1 MEADDKKNGL
11 VLVRMRPE
19 SVKMEAEETATPRE
33 GTAQTDRVPAAPHS
47 LNAEDSDQVGLRPE
61 QPAAIEA
68 GRVALQNAGA
78 DTQNDEGPGPLPAAA
93 EGEGAQAAELVPGI
107 DVETLLILAV
117 QHILS
122 LSGMAFSPGAVRDL
136 PEMTGESFDPKAAI
150 SALRHVGFEASY
162 GELAPKNLRAS
173 HCPAIG
179 FLKGGEAVVIHTID
193 DEGLMH
199 LRRFE
204 RVDTP
209 FIEEQLPKK
218 DVADQLEPYVVLA
231 RKVHAAAKVKG
242 ENDWFWGSLLQGK
255 WLYGQVLVAAAITNF
270 MGLSTSLF
278 IMVVYDRVVPNEAIE
293 SLIALTIGVLIALV
307 FDFVI
312 KTLRAQFVDK
322 AGKRADA
329 RMSRLIFDK
338 ILNMRLDNRR
348 QKSGAMASIVR
359 EFDTLRDFFTSAT
372 LVAVVDLPFIF
383 LFIWVIS
390 LISGPLALVP
400 LIAVPLVILS
410 GLVIQPFLA
419 RIAESSMQS
428 NMSKQS
434 VLVETLNGL
443 ETVQATGSGRLMRR
457 RFEEASDAQ
466 SDLGLKNRMLSN
478 FAINSAASVQQLAQI
493 ATIFYGVF
501 LIQDGTITMGAMI
514 AAVILGGRT
523 LAPLSQ
529 LASAMS
535 RANGARQAYRS
546 LSAVMNDDADQ
557 QNLTRSRLSRP
568 HLSGSIEL
576 KNVSYSFPGASSPII
591 RNLSLKIPAGQKV
604 AIVGRMGSGKS
615 TMSRLIS
622 GLIEPSEGAVLIDG
636 VDLRQVDKSDVRRNV
651 GVMLQ
656 ETWLFSGTVKE
667 NLQMGFYEY
676 DDAHIL
682 NIAKISGVDDFV
694 GSHPQGYDMELR
706 ERGEGLSGGQR
717 QSINLAR
724 ALLHDPNLLVLDEPT
739 SSMDTATEKSVIGRL
754 KAWAGARTL
763 VMVTHRNTLLELA
776 DRVLVMDQGTVVAD
790 TTPEKLKAQAR

>member
-1 MEADDKKNGL
+1 MEDKSTDEASLPTVAKVAAKPEGDG
-11 VLVRMRPE
+11 VSVVSVRSGE
-19 SVKMEAEETATPRE
+19 EAEKPGEPEDIATPDLRDDTSCE
-33 GTAQTDRVPAAPHS
+33 PGVEPQAVPKSDGATA
-47 LNAEDSDQVGLRPE
+47 
-61 QPAAIEA
+61 
-68 GRVALQNAGA
+68 
-78 DTQNDEGPGPLPAAA
+78 
-93 EGEGAQAAELVPGI
+93 
-107 DVETLLILAV
+107 LIHAV
-117 QHILS
+117 QHILA
-122 LSGMAFSPGAVRDL
+122 LSGMAFSAGAVRDL
-136 PEMTGESFDPKAAI
+136 PELTSDVFDPKSAV
-150 SALRHVGFEASY
+150 SALRHVGFEATY
-162 GELAPKNLRAS
+162 GEMKLKKLRAT

-179 FLKGGEAVVIHTID
+179 FLKGGEAVVVHAIDESGMIHV
-193 DEGLMH
+193 
-199 LRRFE
+199 RRFGGE
-204 RVDTP
+204 EQFV
-209 FIEEQLPKK
+209 EEQLTQR
-218 DVADQLEPYVVLA
+218 DLGNQLEPFIILA
-231 RKVHAAAKVKG
+231 RRVHEASKVKG
-242 ENDWFWGSLLQGK
+242 KNDWFWGSLLQGK
-255 WLYGQVLVAAAITNF
+255 WLYGQVLIAAAITNF
-270 MGLSTSLF
+270 LGLSTSLF

-293 SLIALTIGVLIALV
+293 SLIALTIGVLIALA
-307 FDFVI
+307 FDFII

-359 EFDTLRDFFTSAT
+359 EFDTLREFFTSAT

-390 LISGPLALVP
+390 LIAGPLALVP

-466 SDLGLKNRMLSN
+466 SELGLKNRMLSQ

-501 LIQDGTITMGAMI
+501 LIQDGIITMGAMI

-535 RANGARQAYRS
+535 RANGARQSYRS
-546 LSAVMNDDADQ
+546 LSTVMNDEDDQ
-557 QNLTRSRLSRP
+557 SAPSRSRLSRP
-568 HLSGSIEL
+568 HLSGEIEF
-576 KNVSYSFPGASSPII
+576 KNVSYTFPGSDSAII

-604 AIVGRMGSGKS
+604 AVVGRMGSGKS

-636 VDLRQVDKSDVRRNV
+636 VDLRQIDKSDVRRNV

-656 ETWLFSGTVKE
+656 DTWLFSGTVKE

-676 DDAHIL
+676 DDAHLL
-682 NIAKISGVDDFV
+682 NISKLSGVDDFV
-694 GSHPQGYDMELR
+694 ASHPQGYDMELR

-754 KAWAGARTL
+754 KVWAGSRTL

-776 DRVLVMDQGTVVAD
+776 DRVLVMDQGAIVAD

>member
-1 MEADDKKNGL
+1 MTLKPLEEQSSSLEQDTTQEPAGQNMNMAHSADERDPMVQGIEPVGASVETPPL
-11 VLVRMRPE
+11 VGGDV
-19 SVKMEAEETATPRE
+19 AEEVSET
-33 GTAQTDRVPAAPHS
+33 GTAD
-47 LNAEDSDQVGLRPE
+47 
-61 QPAAIEA
+61 
-68 GRVALQNAGA
+68 
-78 DTQNDEGPGPLPAAA
+78 AA
-93 EGEGAQAAELVPGI
+93 EH
-107 DVETLLILAV
+107 TLIFSV
-117 QHILS
+117 QHILA

-136 PEMTGESFDPKAAI
+136 PELTSEAFDPKSAV
-150 SALRHVGFEASY
+150 SALRHLGFEATY
-162 GELAPKNLRAS
+162 GEMKLKKLRAP

-179 FLKGGEAVVIHTID
+179 FLKGGEAVVVHSID
-193 DEGLMH
+193 EDGIVH
-199 LRRFE
+199 LRRFSGDDTFVEELVPQKE
-204 RVDTP
+204 RDTYL
-209 FIEEQLPKK
+209 Q
-218 DVADQLEPYVVLA
+218 PYFVLA
-231 RKVHAAAKVKG
+231 RRVHAAAKVKG
-242 ENDWFWGSLLQGK
+242 KNDWFWGSLLQGK

-270 MGLSTSLF
+270 LGLSTSLF

-293 SLIALTIGVLIALV
+293 SLIALTIGVLIALA
-307 FDFVI
+307 FDFII

-359 EFDTLRDFFTSAT
+359 EFDTLREFFTSAT

-400 LIAVPLVILS
+400 LIAVPMVIMS
-410 GLVIQPFLA
+410 GIVIQPFLA
-419 RIAESSMQS
+419 RIAESSMET

-443 ETVQATGSGRLMRR
+443 DTVQATGSGRLMRR

-466 SDLGLKNRMLSN
+466 SNLGLKNRMLSN
-478 FAINSAASVQQLAQI
+478 FAINSAASIQQMAQI

-501 LIQDGTITMGAMI
+501 LIQDGTITMGALI

-529 LASAMS
+529 LAQAMI

-546 LSAVMNDDADQ
+546 LSAVMNDDAGQHDQ
-557 QNLTRSRLSRP
+557 ARSRLSRP
-568 HLSGSIEL
+568 HLDGNIEF
-576 KNVSYSFPGASSPII
+576 KNVSYTFPGANSAII
-591 RNLSLKIPAGQKV
+591 SNLSLKVPAGQKV

-615 TMSRLIS
+615 TMSRLIA

-636 VDLRQVDKSDVRRNV
+636 VDLRQIDRSDVRRNI

-656 ETWLFSGTVKE
+656 DTWLFSGTVKE

-676 DDAHIL
+676 DDAHVL
-682 NIAKISGVDDFV
+682 NIAKISGVDDFIAR
-694 GSHPQGYDMELR
+694 HPQGYDMELR

-754 KAWAGARTL
+754 KSWAGTRTL

-776 DRVLVMDQGTVVAD
+776 DRVLVMDQGAVVAD

>member
-1 MEADDKKNGL
+1 MEANDKKETV
-11 VLVRMRPE
+11 VLGRIETGDATEPPRTEQSTVE
-19 SVKMEAEETATPRE
+19 GIQAETSFSAGGNE
-33 GTAQTDRVPAAPHS
+33 GKRAVLHS
-47 LNAEDSDQVGLRPE
+47 
-61 QPAAIEA
+61 
-68 GRVALQNAGA
+68 
-78 DTQNDEGPGPLPAAA
+78 T
-93 EGEGAQAAELVPGI
+93 GEGAEQDHENAAGELDAEAGDADNPYAEPGV
-107 DVETLLILAV
+107 DTETTLILAV

-136 PEMTGESFDPKAAI
+136 PELTSEQFDPKAAV
-150 SALRHVGFEASY
+150 SAMRHVGFEASY
-162 GELAPKNLRAS
+162 GEMMPNKLHAS

-179 FLKGGEAVVIHTID
+179 FLKSGEAVVIHAVD
-193 DEGLMH
+193 DEGQVH
-199 LRRFE
+199 LRRFS
-204 RVDTP
+204 P
-209 FIEEQLPKK
+209 EEEAFTEDQLSKTEL
-218 DVADQLEPYVVLA
+218 ADKLEPYVVLA
-231 RKVHAAAKVKG
+231 RKVHAAAKPKG
-242 ENDWFWGSLLQGK
+242 KNDWFWGSLAQGRG
-255 WLYGQVLVAAAITNF
+255 LYGQVILAAALTNLL
-270 MGLSTSLF
+270 GLSTSLF

-293 SLIALTIGVLIALV
+293 SLIALTIGVLIALG

-312 KTLRAQFVDK
+312 KTLRAQFVDR

-338 ILNMRLDNRR
+338 ILSMKLDSRR
-348 QKSGAMASIVR
+348 QKSGAMATIVR
-359 EFDTLRDFFTSAT
+359 EFDTLREFFTSAT
-372 LVAVVDLPFIF
+372 LIAIVDLPFIF
-383 LFIWVIS
+383 FFIWVIS
-390 LISGPLALVP
+390 LIAGPLALVP
-400 LIAVPLVILS
+400 LIAVPLVIAA
-410 GLVIQPFLA
+410 GLGIQPFLA
-419 RIAESSMQS
+419 RITQGSMQS

-466 SDLGLKNRMLSN
+466 SDLGLKSRMLSN

-535 RANGARQAYRS
+535 RANGAREAYRS
-546 LSAVMNDDADQ
+546 LSAVMNPKDGEVEEVRA
-557 QNLTRSRLSRP
+557 RLSRP
-568 HLSGSIEL
+568 HLAGNVEL
-576 KNVSYSFPGASSPII
+576 KGVTYTFPGANSPILKD
-591 RNLSLKIPAGQKV
+591 LSLKIPAGQKV

-636 VDLRQVDKSDVRRNV
+636 VDLRQIDKSDVRRNI

-656 ETWLFSGTVKE
+656 ETWLFSGSVKE

-682 NIAKISGVDDFV
+682 NIAKVSGVDDFV
-694 GSHPQGYDMELR
+694 ASHPQGYDMELR

-724 ALLHDPNLLVLDEPT
+724 ALLHNPNLLILDEPT
-739 SSMDTATEKSVIGRL
+739 SSMDTATEKAVIGRL
-754 KAWAGARTL
+754 KDWAGDRTL
-763 VMVTHRNTLLELA
+763 IMVTHRNTLLELA
-776 DRVLVMDQGTVVAD
+776 DRVLVMDQGMVVAD
-790 TTPEKLKAQAR
+790 TTPDKLRAQAK

>member
-1 MEADDKKNGL
+1 
-11 VLVRMRPE
+11 
-19 SVKMEAEETATPRE
+19 MEAENKKSGFVLGRMGPDGVETTATATQVSR
-33 GTAQTDRVPAAPHS
+33 TAPTDKLSDAPQSPH
-47 LNAEDSDQVGLRPE
+47 AGDGAGLPPE
-61 QPAAIEA
+61 QPVAI
-68 GRVALQNAGA
+68 
-78 DTQNDEGPGPLPAAA
+78 GPGREAVTDTDATETGTLTAAA
-93 EGEGAQAAELVPGI
+93 GGEGAQTVELAPGL
-107 DVETLLILAV
+107 DVETPLILAV

-122 LSGMAFSPGAVRDL
+122 LSGMAFSPGSVRDL
-136 PEMTGESFDPKAAI
+136 PELTGQSFDPKAAV

-162 GELAPKNLRAS
+162 GEMAPKKLRAS

-179 FLKGGEAVVIHTID
+179 FLKSGEAVVIHAID
-193 DEGLMH
+193 DEGQVH
-199 LRRFE
+199 LRRIE
-204 RVDTP
+204 GEGAP
-209 FIEEQLPKK
+209 FIEETLPKR
-218 DVADQLEPYVVLA
+218 DLADHLEPFVVLA
-231 RKVHAAAKVKG
+231 RRVHAAAKPKG
-242 ENDWFWGSLLQGK
+242 KNDWFWGSLAQGRG
-255 WLYGQVLVAAAITNF
+255 LYGQVIIAAALTNF
-270 MGLSTSLF
+270 LGLSTSLF

-293 SLIALTIGVLIALV
+293 SLIALTIGVLIALG
-307 FDFVI
+307 FDFII

-338 ILNMRLDNRR
+338 ILSMKLDSRR

-359 EFDTLRDFFTSAT
+359 EFDTLREFFTSAT
-372 LVAVVDLPFIF
+372 LIAIVDLPFIF
-383 LFIWVIS
+383 FFIWVIS

-400 LIAVPLVILS
+400 LIAVPLVIAA
-410 GLVIQPFLA
+410 GLGIQPFLA
-419 RIAESSMQS
+419 RITEGSMQS

-466 SDLGLKNRMLSN
+466 SDLGLRSRMLSN

-535 RANGARQAYRS
+535 RANGAREAYRS
-546 LSAVMNDDADQ
+546 LSAVMNPAEGEPEEV
-557 QNLTRSRLSRP
+557 RARLSRP
-568 HLSGSIEL
+568 HLAGNVEL
-576 KNVSYSFPGASSPII
+576 KGVSYTFPGANSPILKD
-591 RNLSLKIPAGQKV
+591 LSLKIPAGQKV

-636 VDLRQVDKSDVRRNV
+636 VDLRQIDKSDVRRNI

-656 ETWLFSGTVKE
+656 ETWLFSGSVKE

-694 GSHPQGYDMELR
+694 ASHPQGYDMELR

-724 ALLHDPNLLVLDEPT
+724 ALLHDPNLLIIDEPT
-739 SSMDTATEKSVIGRL
+739 SSMDTATEKAVICRL
-754 KAWAGARTL
+754 KEWVGERTL
-763 VMVTHRNTLLELA
+763 IMVTHRNTLLELA
-776 DRVLVMDQGTVVAD
+776 DRVLVMDQGTVAAD
-790 TTPEKLKAQAR
+790 TTPDKLRAQAR

>member
-1 MEADDKKNGL
+1 VEYG
-11 VLVRMRPE
+11 
-19 SVKMEAEETATPRE
+19 
-33 GTAQTDRVPAAPHS
+33 
-47 LNAEDSDQVGLRPE
+47 SD
-61 QPAAIEA
+61 
-68 GRVALQNAGA
+68 
-78 DTQNDEGPGPLPAAA
+78 TAA
-93 EGEGAQAAELVPGI
+93 EN
-107 DVETLLILAV
+107 TLILAV
-117 QHILS
+117 QHYLA
-122 LSGMAFSPGAVRDL
+122 LCGMAFSVGAVRDL
-136 PEMTGESFDPKAAI
+136 PELTSETFGPKAAV

-162 GELAPKNLRAS
+162 GSMQLKKLRAS

-179 FLKGGEAVVIHTID
+179 FLKSGDAVIITDVAADGNVSFLRFGD
-193 DEGLMH
+193 DEQVREDSQP
-199 LRRFE
+199 LRRLAEDF
-204 RVDTP
+204 
-209 FIEEQLPKK
+209 
-218 DVADQLEPYVVLA
+218 EPYLILA
-231 RKVHAAAKVKG
+231 RRVPSEARAKGK
-242 ENDWFWGSLLQGK
+242 NDWFWGSLSQGK

-270 MGLSTSLF
+270 LGLSTSLF

-293 SLIALTIGVLIALV
+293 SLIALTIGVLIALL
-307 FDFVI
+307 FDFII

-359 EFDTLRDFFTSAT
+359 EFDTLREFFTSAT

-390 LISGPLALVP
+390 LIAGPLALVP

-419 RIAESSMQS
+419 RIAESSMQT

-466 SDLGLKNRMLSN
+466 SDLGLKNRMLSQ

-546 LSAVMNDDADQ
+546 LSAVMNDEDGSAEVM
-557 QNLTRSRLSRP
+557 RSRLSRP
-568 HLSGSIEL
+568 ELSGSIEL
-576 KNVSYSFPGASSPII
+576 KNVTYSFPGSDSAII
-591 RNLSLKIPAGQKV
+591 RDLSLKIPAGQKV

-615 TMSRLIS
+615 TLSRLVS

-636 VDLRQVDKSDVRRNV
+636 VDLRQIDKSDVRRNV

-656 ETWLFSGTVKE
+656 DTWLFSGTVKE

-682 NIAKISGVDDFV
+682 NVAKLSGVDDFV
-694 GSHPQGYDMELR
+694 ASHPQGYDMELR

-739 SSMDTATEKSVIGRL
+739 SSMDTATEKAVIGRL
-754 KAWAGARTL
+754 KAWAGDRTL
-763 VMVTHRNTLLELA
+763 IMVTHRNTLLELA
-776 DRVLVMDQGTVVAD
+776 DRVLVMDQGGVVAD

>member
-1 MEADDKKNGL
+1 MSMNTHPETLPEA
-11 VLVRMRPE
+11 
-19 SVKMEAEETATPRE
+19 T
-33 GTAQTDRVPAAPHS
+33 
-47 LNAEDSDQVGLRPE
+47 
-61 QPAAIEA
+61 
-68 GRVALQNAGA
+68 A
-78 DTQNDEGPGPLPAAA
+78 DTQEALVVAQDAPVEGPLTDDLPIVQ
-93 EGEGAQAAELVPGI
+93 EDGHDGATELS
-107 DVETLLILAV
+107 LILSV
-117 QHILS
+117 KHVMS
-122 LSGMAFSPGAVRDL
+122 LSGMAFSAGAVRDL
-136 PEMTGESFDPKAAI
+136 PELTSKVFDPRAAV
-150 SALRHVGFEASY
+150 SAFRHVGFDTNY
-162 GELAPKNLRAS
+162 GEMSASDLRAS

-179 FLKGGEAVVIHTID
+179 FLQSGEAVVIHRID
-193 DEGLMH
+193 ENGQVTLQRFADEDS
-199 LRRFE
+199 
-204 RVDTP
+204 VA
-209 FIEEQLPKK
+209 EETHE
-218 DVADQLEPYVVLA
+218 VAALKPMLQPYFVLA
-231 RKVHAAAKVKG
+231 RQVHVAAKTKG
-242 ENDWFWGSLLQGK
+242 KNDWFWGSLLQGK
-255 WLYGQVLVAAAITNF
+255 WLYLQVLVAAAVTNF
-270 MGLSTSLF
+270 LGLSTSLF
-278 IMVVYDRVVPNEAIE
+278 IMVVYDRVVPNQAIE
-293 SLIALTIGVLIALV
+293 SLIALTIGVLIALG

-322 AGKRADA
+322 AGKRADS

-338 ILNMRLDNRR
+338 LLNMKLDSRR
-348 QKSGAMASIVR
+348 QKAGAMASIVR
-359 EFDTLRDFFTSAT
+359 EFDTLREFFTSAT
-372 LVAVVDLPFIF
+372 LIAVVDLPFIF
-383 LFIWVIS
+383 FFIWVIS
-390 LISGPLALVP
+390 LIAGPLALVP
-400 LIAVPLVILS
+400 LIAVPLVIAS

-419 RIAESSMQS
+419 RIAESSMQT

-466 SDLGLKNRMLSN
+466 SDLGLRNRMLSQ
-478 FAINSAASVQQLAQI
+478 FAINAAASIQQLAQI

-535 RANGARQAYRS
+535 RANGARQAFRS
-546 LSAVMNDDADQ
+546 LTAVMKDEEQADVG
-557 QNLTRSRLSRP
+557 RPRLSRP
-568 HLSGSIEL
+568 HLSGHVEL
-576 KNVSYSFPGASSPII
+576 KNVSYAFPGANSPII

-615 TMSRLIS
+615 TLSRLIS

-636 VDLRQVDKSDVRRNV
+636 VDLRQIDKSDVRRNV

-656 ETWLFSGTVKE
+656 DSWLFSGSVKE

-676 DDAHIL
+676 DDAHVL

-694 GSHPQGYDMELR
+694 AGHPQGYDMELR

-724 ALLHDPNLLVLDEPT
+724 ALLHDPSLLILDEPT
-739 SSMDTATEKSVIGRL
+739 SSMDTATEKAVIDRL
-754 KAWAGARTL
+754 KAWANDKTM

-776 DRVLVMDQGTVVAD
+776 DRVLVVDQGIIVTD
-790 TTPEKLKAQAR
+790 TTPEKIKAQTR

>member
-1 MEADDKKNGL
+1 MAAKSKNEITRAQLAEVERDQETTAFAAVEAAKPK
-11 VLVRMRPE
+11 
-19 SVKMEAEETATPRE
+19 
-33 GTAQTDRVPAAPHS
+33 GT
-47 LNAEDSDQVGLRPE
+47 SDLGNSQ
-61 QPAAIEA
+61 
-68 GRVALQNAGA
+68 
-78 DTQNDEGPGPLPAAA
+78 DEKAKAAA
-93 EGEGAQAAELVPGI
+93 LEPK
-107 DVETLLILAV
+107 LIMAV

-122 LSGMAFSPGAVRDL
+122 LSGMSFSAGAVRDL
-136 PEMTGESFDPKAAI
+136 PEMIRESFGPDSAVL
-150 SALRHVGFEASY
+150 ALRHVGFEASF
-162 GELAPKNLRAS
+162 GSMQTKALTDA
-173 HCPAIG
+173 HCPVIA
-179 FLKGGEAVVIHTID
+179 FLETGAAVVIERID
-193 DEGLMH
+193 EDGTAHICHFAQAGQVAQEIRTRAELAA
-199 LRRFE
+199 LLA
-204 RVDTP
+204 P
-209 FIEEQLPKK
+209 YFILS
-218 DVADQLEPYVVLA
+218 
-231 RKVHAAAKVKG
+231 RKVHAAAKTKG
-242 ENDWFWGSLLQGK
+242 RNDWFWGSLSQGK
-255 WLYGQVLVAAAITNF
+255 WLYGQVIVAAALSNF
-270 MGLSTSLF
+270 LGLSTALF

-293 SLIALTIGVLIALV
+293 SLIALTIGVLIALM
-307 FDFVI
+307 FDFII

-322 AGKRADA
+322 AGKRADG

-338 ILNMRLDNRR
+338 ILNMRLDSKR

-359 EFDTLRDFFTSAT
+359 EFDTLREFFTSAT

-390 LISGPLALVP
+390 LIAGPLALVP
-400 LIAVPLVILS
+400 LIAVPLVIAT
-410 GLVIQPFLA
+410 GLGIQPFLA
-419 RIAESSMQS
+419 RIAESSMQT

-434 VLVETLNGL
+434 VLVETLNGI

-466 SDLGLKNRMLSN
+466 SDLGLKNRMLSQ
-478 FAINSAASVQQLAQI
+478 FAINSAASIQQLAQI

-514 AAVILGGRT
+514 GAVILGGRT

-535 RANGARQAYRS
+535 RANGARQSYRS
-546 LSAVMNDDADQ
+546 LSAVMNNDADQ
-557 QNLTRSRLSRP
+557 LDQNRPRLSRP
-568 HLSGSIEL
+568 HLAGSIEL
-576 KNVSYSFPGASSPII
+576 KNVSYSFHGASSPII

-615 TMSRLIS
+615 TIARLIS
-622 GLIEPSEGAVLIDG
+622 GLIEPSEGSVLIDG
-636 VDLRQVDKSDVRRNV
+636 VDLRQIDKSDVRRNV

-676 DDAHIL
+676 DDAHLL

-694 GSHPQGYDMELR
+694 ASHPQGYDLELR

-724 ALLHDPNLLVLDEPT
+724 ALLHDPNLLILDEPT
-739 SSMDTATEKSVIGRL
+739 SSMDTATEKAVIGRL
-754 KAWAGARTL
+754 KSWAAARTL

-776 DRVLVMDQGTVVAD
+776 DRVLVMDQGGVVTD
-790 TTPEKLKAQAR
+790 TTPEKLKAPGR

>member
-1 MEADDKKNGL
+1 MAEKSSVGGHASQKQETGNEPDTKNEPITESSNANEDIVQDKKRLNDGESMEGL
-11 VLVRMRPE
+11 VLEENNVSKE
-19 SVKMEAEETATPRE
+19 VSEIDKVDALEET
-33 GTAQTDRVPAAPHS
+33 
-47 LNAEDSDQVGLRPE
+47 
-61 QPAAIEA
+61 
-68 GRVALQNAGA
+68 
-78 DTQNDEGPGPLPAAA
+78 
-93 EGEGAQAAELVPGI
+93 
-107 DVETLLILAV
+107 LILGI
-117 QHILS
+117 QHIFA
-122 LSGMAFSPGAVRDL
+122 LSGIAFSPGAVRDL
-136 PEMTGESFDPKAAI
+136 PELTSESFNPRSAV
-150 SALRHVGFEASY
+150 SALHHVGFEANY
-162 GELAPKNLRAS
+162 GEMKCKKLRAT

-179 FLKGGEAVVIHTID
+179 FLKNGEAVVLHSID
-193 DEGLMH
+193 KDRTVH
-199 LRRFE
+199 LRKFSAEDQFE
-204 RVDTP
+204 EESLQLKELNAHLQP
-209 FIEEQLPKK
+209 FFI
-218 DVADQLEPYVVLA
+218 LA
-231 RKVHAAAKVKG
+231 RKLHVDAKAKSK
-242 ENDWFWGSLLQGK
+242 NDWFWGSLLQGK
-255 WLYGQVLVAAAITNF
+255 WLYGQVLLAALMTNF
-270 MGLSTSLF
+270 LGLSTSLF

-293 SLIALTIGVLIALV
+293 SLIALTIGVLIALG
-307 FDFVI
+307 FDFII

-359 EFDTLRDFFTSAT
+359 EFDTLREFFTSAT

-383 LFIWVIS
+383 LFIYVIS
-390 LISGPLALVP
+390 LIAGPLSIVPLVP
-400 LIAVPLVILS
+400 LVVLS
-410 GLVIQPFLA
+410 GLIIQPFLA
-419 RIAESSMQS
+419 RIAENSMQT

-478 FAINSAASVQQLAQI
+478 FAINSAASIQQLAQI

-529 LASAMS
+529 LASAMT
-535 RANGARQAYRS
+535 RANGARQAFRAVS
-546 LSAVMNDDADQ
+546 EVMNDDAAQ
-557 QNLTRSRLSRP
+557 QDFNRSRLSRP
-568 HLSGSIEL
+568 NLSGEL
-576 KNVSYSFPGASSPII
+576 EFKNVNYTFPGDSTPII
-591 RNLSLKIPAGQKV
+591 QDLSLKIPTGQKV

-615 TMSRLIS
+615 TISRLFC
-622 GLIEPSEGAVLIDG
+622 GLIEPNEGAVLIDG
-636 VDLRQVDKSDVRRNV
+636 VDLRQIDKSDVRRNV

-656 ETWLFSGTVKE
+656 DTWLFSGTVKE

-676 DDAHIL
+676 DDAHLL

-694 GSHPQGYDMELR
+694 AAHPQGYDMLLR

-717 QSINLAR
+717 QSINLSR

-739 SSMDTATEKSVIGRL
+739 SSMDTATEKLVIGRL
-754 KAWAGARTL
+754 KDWAGERTL

-776 DRVLVMDQGTVVAD
+776 DRVLVMDQGAIVAD

>member
-1 MEADDKKNGL
+1 QAGGHPAEALNQGDLSETAHDTDAAGPIGL
-11 VLVRMRPE
+11 EAAQAPDEPE
-19 SVKMEAEETATPRE
+19 DTAEEEIE
-33 GTAQTDRVPAAPHS
+33 GDVTSH
-47 LNAEDSDQVGLRPE
+47 
-61 QPAAIEA
+61 
-68 GRVALQNAGA
+68 
-78 DTQNDEGPGPLPAAA
+78 EGDAAA
-93 EGEGAQAAELVPGI
+93 QEV
-107 DVETLLILAV
+107 DTETPLILAV

-136 PEMTGESFDPKAAI
+136 PELTSEQFDPKSAV

-162 GELAPKNLRAS
+162 GEMRVKKLRAS
-173 HCPAIG
+173 HLPAIG
-179 FLKGGEAVVIHTID
+179 FLTSGEAVVVQAITEDGQILVKRFTA
-193 DEGLMH
+193 DEPFVEETWPRKELEQGL
-199 LRRFE
+199 
-204 RVDTP
+204 
-209 FIEEQLPKK
+209 K
-218 DVADQLEPYVVLA
+218 PYFVLA
-231 RKVHAAAKVKG
+231 RPVHKAAKPKG
-242 ENDWFWGSLLQGK
+242 KNDWFWGSLAQGK
-255 WLYGQVLVAAAITNF
+255 GLYGQVLIAAALTNF
-270 MGLSTSLF
+270 LGLSTSLF

-293 SLIALTIGVLIALV
+293 SLIALTIGVLIALG
-307 FDFVI
+307 FDFII

-338 ILNMRLDNRR
+338 ILHMKLDSRT

-359 EFDTLRDFFTSAT
+359 EFDTLREFFTSAT
-372 LVAVVDLPFIF
+372 LVAIVDLPFIF
-383 LFIWVIS
+383 FFIWIIS
-390 LISGPLALVP
+390 LIAGPLALVP
-400 LIAVPLVILS
+400 LIAVPLVIIA
-410 GLVIQPFLA
+410 GLGIQPFLA
-419 RIAESSMQS
+419 RITQGAMQS

-466 SDLGLKNRMLSN
+466 SDLALKSRMLSN

-501 LIQDGTITMGAMI
+501 LIQDGTITMGALI

-529 LASAMS
+529 LANAMS
-535 RANGARQAYRS
+535 RANGAREAYRS
-546 LSAVMNDDADQ
+546 LSVVMNPAKDEVEDVRA
-557 QNLTRSRLSRP
+557 RLSRP
-568 HLSGSIEL
+568 HLVGNVEL
-576 KNVSYSFPGASSPII
+576 KSVSYTFPGANGPVI
-591 RNLSLKIPAGQKV
+591 RDLSLKIPAGQRV

-636 VDLRQVDKSDVRRNV
+636 VDLRQIDKSDVRRNI

-656 ETWLFSGTVKE
+656 ETWLFSGSVKE

-682 NIAKISGVDDFV
+682 NIAKVSGVDDFV
-694 GSHPQGYDMELR
+694 SGHPQGYDMELK

-724 ALLHDPNLLVLDEPT
+724 ALLHDPNLLILDEPT
-739 SSMDTATEKSVIGRL
+739 SSMDTTTEKAVIGRL
-754 KAWAGARTL
+754 KDWAGDRTL
-763 VMVTHRNTLLELA
+763 IMVTHRNTLLELA

-790 TTPEKLKAQAR
+790 TTADKLRAQAR

>member
-1 MEADDKKNGL
+1 MHAETRPRERNVDQE
-11 VLVRMRPE
+11 VLV
-19 SVKMEAEETATPRE
+19 S
-33 GTAQTDRVPAAPHS
+33 GTG
-47 LNAEDSDQVGLRPE
+47 E
-61 QPAAIEA
+61 
-68 GRVALQNAGA
+68 
-78 DTQNDEGPGPLPAAA
+78 AA
-93 EGEGAQAAELVPGI
+93 EQGHEDDGTDLDVKTDDAANPDAEPGI
-107 DVETLLILAV
+107 DTETPLILAV

-122 LSGMAFSPGAVRDL
+122 LSGIAFSAGAVRDL
-136 PEMTGESFDPKAAI
+136 PELTSETFDPTSAV
-150 SALRHVGFEASY
+150 SALRHVGFEANY
-162 GELAPKNLRAS
+162 GEMPVSTLEAG
-173 HCPAIG
+173 HCPAIAFAQNG
-179 FLKGGEAVVIHTID
+179 AAVVIAEITEDGIAKVLHFQG
-193 DEGLMH
+193 EEEPLVEELPAAELSEH
-199 LRRFE
+199 LQ
-204 RVDTP
+204 P
-209 FIEEQLPKK
+209 FFI
-218 DVADQLEPYVVLA
+218 LA
-231 RKVHAAAKVKG
+231 RKVHSASKPKG
-242 ENDWFWGSLLQGK
+242 KNDWFWGSLAQGRG
-255 WLYGQVLVAAAITNF
+255 LYGQVILAAALTNF
-270 MGLSTSLF
+270 LGLSTSLF

-293 SLIALTIGVLIALV
+293 SLIALTIGVLIALG
-307 FDFVI
+307 FDFII

-338 ILNMRLDNRR
+338 ILSMKLDSRR
-348 QKSGAMASIVR
+348 QKSGAMATIVR
-359 EFDTLRDFFTSAT
+359 EFDTLREFFTSAT
-372 LVAVVDLPFIF
+372 LIAIVDLPFIF
-383 LFIWVIS
+383 FFIWVIS
-390 LISGPLALVP
+390 LIAGPLALVP
-400 LIAVPLVILS
+400 LIAVPLVLAA
-410 GLVIQPFLA
+410 GLGIQPFLA
-419 RIAESSMQS
+419 RITQGSMQS

-466 SDLGLKNRMLSN
+466 SDLGLKSRMLSN

-535 RANGARQAYRS
+535 RANGAREAYRS
-546 LSAVMNDDADQ
+546 LSAVMNPAEGEVEDVRA
-557 QNLTRSRLSRP
+557 RLSRP
-568 HLSGSIEL
+568 HLAGNVEL
-576 KNVSYSFPGASSPII
+576 KGVSYTFPGANSPILN
-591 RNLSLKIPAGQKV
+591 NLSLKIPAGQKV
-604 AIVGRMGSGKS
+604 AILGRMGSGKS

-636 VDLRQVDKSDVRRNV
+636 VDLRQIDKSDVRRNI

-656 ETWLFSGTVKE
+656 ETWLFSGSVKE

-682 NIAKISGVDDFV
+682 NIAKVSGVDDFV
-694 GSHPQGYDMELR
+694 ASHPQGYDLELR

-724 ALLHDPNLLVLDEPT
+724 ALLHNPNLLILDEPT
-739 SSMDTATEKSVIGRL
+739 SSMDTATEKAVIGRL
-754 KAWAGARTL
+754 KDWAGDRTL
-763 VMVTHRNTLLELA
+763 IMVTHRNTLLELA

-790 TTPEKLKAQAR
+790 TTPDKLRAQAR